1 MWMLLFAL
9 SAHGQDDTTVVLSAA
24 GQEIQM
30 TRREVKKLFTRQEL
44 KWGEEDL
51 MVVLPLLDSPE
62 MKWLS
67 ENVLGLPPE
76 VYHRY
81 LLEKAYRAGEDPP
94 RFVAKPVLMQGE
106 MVITVSDT
114 QDAKSGGFTIIR
126 VQK

>member
-44 KWGEEDL
+44 KWGDEDL

-67 ENVLGLPPE
+67 KNVLGLPPE

-114 QDAKSGGFTIIR
+114 QNAKNGGFTIIR